1 MSSKRNADCREAYH
15 YYKDHGICVD
25 CHQEEAAKG
34 KTRCLYCLSKRAE
47 QRRERESKLTEEELA
62 EINRIKREKSQ
73 KQRDFRK
80 ANGLCDVCGKPV
92 YKNYS
97 KCYEHYIYYKRYEKK
112 RREKTNKGYAEL
124 GLCRICGEP
133 TVEGKKFCAVHLEQ
147 YREKMRRAQAI
158 RMEELRK
165 LKVKE

>member
-1 MSSKRNADCREAYH
+1 MATDSYETYH

-34 KTRCLYCLSKRAE
+34 RTRCLHCLSIRAE
-47 QRRERESKLTEEELA
+47 QRRKRESKLTEEELA
-62 EINRIKREKSQ
+62 EKNRIKREKSQ
-73 KQRDFRK
+73 KLRDYRK

-112 RREKTNKGYAEL
+112 RREKKNKGYAEL
-124 GLCRICGEP
+124 GLCKICGQP
-133 TVEGKKFCAVHLEQ
+133 TVEGKKFCAKHLEQ
-147 YREKMRRAQAI
+147 YRERMRRVQEI
-158 RMEELRK
+158 RMEKLRNERNK
-165 LKVKE
+165 HGTL

>member
-1 MSSKRNADCREAYH
+1 MNSKRNAERREVYH
-15 YYKDHGICVD
+15 YYKEHGICVE

-47 QRRERESKLTEEELA
+47 QRRERESKLTKEELA
-62 EINRIKREKSQ
+62 EKNCTRREKG
-73 KQRDFRK
+73 KALRDYRK
-80 ANGLCDVCGKPV
+80 ANGLCDICGKPV

-112 RREKTNKGYAEL
+112 RREKKNKGYAEL

-133 TVEGKKFCAVHLEQ
+133 TVGGKKFCAEHLEQ
-147 YREKMRRAQAI
+147 YREIMNRTQAK
-158 RMEELRK
+158 RMEKLRN
-165 LKVKE
+165 EHI